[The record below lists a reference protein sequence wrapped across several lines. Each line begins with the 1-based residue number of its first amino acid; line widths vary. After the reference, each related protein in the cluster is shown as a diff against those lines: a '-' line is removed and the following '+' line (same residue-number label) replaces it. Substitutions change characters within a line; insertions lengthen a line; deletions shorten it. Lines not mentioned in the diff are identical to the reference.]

1 MRHCRSFRAK
11 TKQFRVCCIC
21 WVIASFEL
29 MYWDPSYAL
38 IPPEKNME
46 NENLPHLHKKHKQK
60 SSYATS
66 RCRVA
71 HSIVVDFAQ
80 PLSKWYCW
88 LGCAC
93 MRTTHQYDEWH
104 KNMSSPK
111 SMYWTSGRGFF
122 NSLDCFSCFFS
133 DILHCNGKVSQVLSV
148 GCRACWPTRCRLRTQ
163 RASPF
168 MYAIHFSK
176 CNFSFAILWHPFA
189 LGVFHRL
196 SKCFSHLIELSWNA
210 SLCGTYSMDSV
221 DDTYYNSPNFHPYS
235 IRFERLNLQG
245 LLKAYASEC
254 HIASRKASWS
264 QRKFSTCLE
273 VQRML
278 VLRNIQWHREE
289 EKSDNDFIT
298 ASWKLHFFHTDDGN
312 TSHAS
317 MTVQ

>member
-11 TKQFRVCCIC
+11 TKQFRVCCTC

-38 IPPEKNME
+38 IPPEKNLE

-71 HSIVVDFAQ
+71 QHCSRFCPTSFEIILLAELCMYADNTSIWWMAQ
-80 PLSKWYCW
+80 EHVLSKKHVLNIWERIFQQFG
-88 LGCAC
+88 L
-93 MRTTHQYDEWH
+93 
-104 KNMSSPK
+104 
-111 SMYWTSGRGFF
+111 FF
-122 NSLDCFSCFFS
+122 MFFS

-264 QRKFSTCLE
+264 QRALSTCLE

-278 VLRNIQWHREE
+278 ELPRN
-289 EKSDNDFIT
+289 
-298 ASWKLHFFHTDDGN
+298 LPY
-312 TSHAS
+312 
-317 MTVQ
+317 

>member
-88 LGCAC
+88 LSCAC

-176 CNFSFAILWHPFA
+176 CNFSFHFVTSICFRGLSSSFQMFLAFDWALLKRLFVWNIFDGFGGWHILQQ
-189 LGVFHRL
+189 
-196 SKCFSHLIELSWNA
+196 SEFSSIF
-210 SLCGTYSMDSV
+210 D
-221 DDTYYNSPNFHPYS
+221 S
-235 IRFERLNLQG
+235 IRKIEPAGAAEG
-245 LLKAYASEC
+245 LRQWVS
-254 HIASRKASWS
+254 HRKP
-264 QRKFSTCLE
+264 KGI
-273 VQRML
+273 V
-278 VLRNIQWHREE
+278 
-289 EKSDNDFIT
+289 KS
-298 ASWKLHFFHTDDGN
+298 A
-312 TSHAS
+312 
-317 MTVQ
+317 